1 MSTVVVNEQE
11 VEDVKVDDFKIW
23 VGTDQQIQDAMQ
35 SGDISDESFSVAT
48 DVEFAK
54 SSEVGKGV
62 LTIKKNGTT
71 IGTFSANASSDVEI
85 GFATID
91 NVKADWNQT
100 DPNAN
105 DYIYNKPVISTI
117 TVKRFE

>member
-62 LTIKKNGTT
+62 LTIKKNGTI

-91 NVKADWNQT
+91 NVKANWNQT